1 MAEWFRRRAA
11 DSLYAGSNPAPG
23 SKKAVRSMVDIP
35 KSRLEKYLN
44 LRREFSRDDYIKLL

>member
-1 MAEWFRRRAA
+1 
-11 DSLYAGSNPAPG
+11 
-23 SKKAVRSMVDIP
+23 VRSMVDIP